1 MPLLPTPALAPERPP
16 QRIVSLVPSQTELL
30 WSLGLEQEVVGITKF
45 CVRPEAW
52 FRQKTRVGGTK
63 TIHLDR
69 VHTLQPDLIL
79 ANYEEN
85 VREQVEALA
94 EHYPVWVSNV
104 NDLPSGLAMIAQ
116 VGILTHREVEA
127 KTLIERIESAFAS
140 LSADLGW
147 RPRRAAYFI
156 WRKPWMVAGSDTFIH
171 AMLTAAGFDNVFASA
186 RRYPEVHLVDLPRYD
201 PEVLLLSSEPY
212 PFSQKHFAEFQEA
225 CSHAQILLVDGQMF
239 SWYGSRL
246 LEAPAYF
253 KQLRMNLSRNK
264 GNAINLAK

>member
-1 MPLLPTPALAPERPP
+1 MPLLPTPAPPPERPP

-45 CVRPEAW
+45 CVRPETW

-69 VHTLQPDLIL
+69 VHALQPDLIL
-79 ANYEEN
+79 ANREEN

-94 EHYPVWVSNV
+94 ERYPVWVSDV
-104 NDLPSGLAMIAQ
+104 SCLPDALRMIAQ
-116 VGILTHREVEA
+116 IGALTHRGAEA
-127 KTLIERIESAFAS
+127 QALIERIQEAFLAFRP
-140 LSADLGW
+140 GPHW
-147 RPRRAAYFI
+147 RPLRAAYFI
-156 WRKPWMVAGSDTFIH
+156 WRKPWMVAGGDTFIH
-171 AMLTAAGFDNVFASA
+171 AMLTAAGFENVFASA
-186 RRYPEVHLVDLPRYD
+186 QRYPEVPLADLPQYA

-212 PFSQKHFAEFQEA
+212 PFAHKHFAEFQEV
-225 CSHAQILLVDGQMF
+225 CPQAQILLADGEMF

-253 KQLRMNLSRNK
+253 QQLRA
-264 GNAINLAK
+264 AIG